1 MSFVPG
7 LVRRSASGD
16 PSLRSGYT
24 KASICRRWGGRRR
37 RPRRNAAAVYA
48 ERSEASPVDRR
59 CHRLE
64 ERCVGMQLEIPRF
77 ARDKL
82 THLFEDVG
90 EEGRFARVGAAD
102 EVDQG
107 GTMRQ
112 LTTGGGM
119 G

>member
-59 CHRLE
+59 CHSFLAWF
-64 ERCVGMQLEIPRF
+64 VALPLEIPRF

-82 THLFEDVG
+82 TLLAEDAV
-90 EEGRFARVGAAD
+90 EKRRFAGVGAAD
-102 EVDQG
+102 EGDDAE
-107 GTMRQ
+107 T
-112 LTTGGGM
+112 
-119 G
+119 